1 LTLDSLATSEIICSE
16 HPEGED
22 LMGGAVSICLFDELR
37 PSIDNFSEAGTSGST
52 YSFQLAP
59 NTLSMKINSDTN
71 KTCSPESNSFSSL
84 EPWTKENIATSL
96 LANVKRQ
103 Y

>member
-1 LTLDSLATSEIICSE
+1 
-16 HPEGED
+16 
-22 LMGGAVSICLFDELR
+22 MGGAVSICLFDELR

-59 NTLSMKINSDTN
+59 NTLSMKINSDTK
-71 KTCSPESNSFSSL
+71 KTGSPESNSFSSL